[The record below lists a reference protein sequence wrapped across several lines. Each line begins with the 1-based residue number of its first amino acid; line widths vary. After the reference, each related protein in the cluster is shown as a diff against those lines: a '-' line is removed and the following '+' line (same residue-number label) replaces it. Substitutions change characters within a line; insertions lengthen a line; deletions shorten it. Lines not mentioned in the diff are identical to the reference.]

1 MNGYVSTSYTHIRTR
16 KHWKG
21 KKKRA
26 YVCVYV
32 CGKLTAAERAV
43 KLRED
48 EIITHTELPSDP
60 FWQQSTGSLH
70 ADVQTFSKPG
80 SALTFAV
87 WGRHTQTVRGW
98 RKKREKDLLTDNGE
112 GTHQESPP
120 QRSETLLWATMSQ
133 KQKKS
138 LYMCTLR
145 CVLRAGSNSNG
156 SNSTQHCSVFLKPQE
171 KNKKNLAHVTNISKT
186 RR

>member
-1 MNGYVSTSYTHIRTR
+1 MSRRPTHTYAHGNTE
-16 KHWKG
+16 KE
-21 KKKRA
+21 KKNA
-26 YVCVYV
+26 HMCVYV

-43 KLRED
+43 KLQED

-133 KQKKS
+133 KQKKKS
-138 LYMCTLR
+138 LYVHTAL
-145 CVLRAGSNSNG
+145 CVACRIKFKWL
-156 SNSTQHCSVFLKPQE
+156 
-171 KNKKNLAHVTNISKT
+171 
-186 RR
+186 

>member
-1 MNGYVSTSYTHIRTR
+1 MSRRPTHTYAHGNTE
-16 KHWKG
+16 KE
-21 KKKRA
+21 KKN
-26 YVCVYV
+26 
-32 CGKLTAAERAV
+32 AAERAV

-133 KQKKS
+133 KQKKKS
-138 LYMCTLR
+138 LYKTWHMWLTYQRLGDNPTCTHTTASMRTFVYTHLKA
-145 CVLRAGSNSNG
+145 CNHAHAY
-156 SNSTQHCSVFLKPQE
+156 TQLNRHTHTHDHS
-171 KNKKNLAHVTNISKT
+171 
-186 RR
+186 

>member
-1 MNGYVSTSYTHIRTR
+1 MGMSRRPTHTYAHGNTE
-16 KHWKG
+16 KE
-21 KKKRA
+21 KKKTRIC
-26 YVCVYV
+26 VCM

-87 WGRHTQTVRGW
+87 
-98 RKKREKDLLTDNGE
+98 
-112 GTHQESPP
+112 
-120 QRSETLLWATMSQ
+120 
-133 KQKKS
+133 
-138 LYMCTLR
+138 
-145 CVLRAGSNSNG
+145 
-156 SNSTQHCSVFLKPQE
+156 
-171 KNKKNLAHVTNISKT
+171 
-186 RR
+186 

>member
-1 MNGYVSTSYTHIRTR
+1 MGMSRRPTHTYAHGNTE
-16 KHWKG
+16 KE
-21 KKKRA
+21 KKNTHM
-26 YVCVYV
+26 CVYV

-87 WGRHTQTVRGW
+87 
-98 RKKREKDLLTDNGE
+98 
-112 GTHQESPP
+112 
-120 QRSETLLWATMSQ
+120 
-133 KQKKS
+133 
-138 LYMCTLR
+138 
-145 CVLRAGSNSNG
+145 
-156 SNSTQHCSVFLKPQE
+156 
-171 KNKKNLAHVTNISKT
+171 
-186 RR
+186 

>member
-1 MNGYVSTSYTHIRTR
+1 MSRRPTHTYAHGNTE
-16 KHWKG
+16 KE
-21 KKKRA
+21 KKKNA
-26 YVCVYV
+26 HMCVYV

-171 KNKKNLAHVTNISKT
+171 KTKKNLAHVTNISKT